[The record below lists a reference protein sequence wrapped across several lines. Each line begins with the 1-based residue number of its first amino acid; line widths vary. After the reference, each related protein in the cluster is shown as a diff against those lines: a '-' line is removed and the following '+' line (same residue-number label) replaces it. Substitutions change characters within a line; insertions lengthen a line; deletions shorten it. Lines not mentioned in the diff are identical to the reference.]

1 MRHCGKSSRVS
12 QIYDIFSR
20 VNQNLKLVMML
31 LLLLLSENNS
41 LFDDEILMIF
51 DCLTSLRTDVESS
64 L

>member
-31 LLLLLSENNS
+31 LLLLSENNS